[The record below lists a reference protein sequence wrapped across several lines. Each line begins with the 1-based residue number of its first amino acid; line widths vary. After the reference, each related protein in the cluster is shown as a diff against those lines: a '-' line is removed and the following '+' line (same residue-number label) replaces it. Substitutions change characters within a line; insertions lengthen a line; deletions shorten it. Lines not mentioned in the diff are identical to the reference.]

1 MDDGMSASELRQ
13 RYERGGSVRDS
24 DLSAAQLR
32 SRYAIA
38 GNTFKEKP
46 SETNPMMI
54 IAAVVVLVILA
65 GGAYAFLGK

>member
-13 RYERGGSVRDS
+13 RYERGGSVRDC

-38 GNTFKEKP
+38 GNSTCTCCSCRLLFM
-46 SETNPMMI
+46 N
-54 IAAVVVLVILA
+54 
-65 GGAYAFLGK
+65 

>member
-1 MDDGMSASELRQ
+1 MDDGMSASDLRQ
-13 RYERGGSVRDS
+13 RYERGGTVRDS

-32 SRYAIA
+32 SRYAIP

-46 SETNPMMI
+46 SDSNPMMI

-65 GGAYAFLGK
+65 GGAYAFTAH

>member
-32 SRYAIA
+32 SRYAIP
-38 GNTFKEKP
+38 GNMFKEKQ
-46 SETNPMMI
+46 SDSNPMMI
-54 IAAVVVLVILA
+54 IAGVVLLVILA
-65 GGAYAFLGK
+65 GCAYALMAQ